1 MKGYLAIDIGGT
13 EMKYA
18 VISSSLELLQHDRMA
33 TAQDDLQLQIPAQ
46 IDTIVSQCLQNHV
59 DIVGVG
65 ISTAGVVH
73 MENGEILYAGPTMPT
88 YGGTNLKAYIEGK
101 HSLPTRVI
109 NDVNAAAL
117 GEQWLGAARRFR
129 SFFMVTLG
137 TGVGGAVVLNNE
149 LYVGTNF
156 RAGEVG
162 HMPIKGLVE
171 LSYESRASMKA
182 LLNDAKQR
190 FGFTGDGAALFERA
204 RAGDGRALEVID
216 EWISELARGLI
227 PIIYVLDPEA
237 IIIGG
242 GVSAQGA
249 YLIDKLTSRLREIA
263 KKSLVLPAIVAAEL
277 GNKAALYGAVRGLI
291 TDKSIVRSMKDEQA

>member
-88 YGGTNLKAYIEGK
+88 YGGTNLKAHIEGK

-182 LLNDAKQR
+182 LLNEAKQ
-190 FGFTGDGAALFERA
+190 
-204 RAGDGRALEVID
+204 
-216 EWISELARGLI
+216 
-227 PIIYVLDPEA
+227 
-237 IIIGG
+237 
-242 GVSAQGA
+242 
-249 YLIDKLTSRLREIA
+249 
-263 KKSLVLPAIVAAEL
+263 
-277 GNKAALYGAVRGLI
+277 
-291 TDKSIVRSMKDEQA
+291 